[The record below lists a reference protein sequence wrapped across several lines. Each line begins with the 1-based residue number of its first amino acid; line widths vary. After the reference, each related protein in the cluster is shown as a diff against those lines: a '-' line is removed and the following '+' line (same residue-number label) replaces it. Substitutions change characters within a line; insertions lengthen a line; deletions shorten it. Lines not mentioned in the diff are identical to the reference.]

1 MQKKQGYNERRNNHG
16 RCTNFLTTKLAT
28 EVGCPRFVAYIL
40 HKTVT
45 ETLRSQA
52 LQLIYWFELPDFR
65 ISFPNPGVTLSIQQ
79 TKEEGTLM
87 KILTTRPGGEGGVD

>member
-1 MQKKQGYNERRNNHG
+1 M
-16 RCTNFLTTKLAT
+16 
-28 EVGCPRFVAYIL
+28 L

-52 LQLIYWFELPDFR
+52 LQLTYWFELPDFR
-65 ISFPNPGVTLSIQQ
+65 ISFPNPGVTLGIQQ

-87 KILTTRPGGEGGVD
+87 KILTSELLTCTALSVVFVVG